1 MSPSPHHRAPLTRTD
16 ALRLRLEECLRGDAA
31 GEGEWSYG
39 GLAALGAGDVG
50 PGADPLGF
58 SSVARSFA
66 LSAAQEGNG
75 RSSADSALRR
85 LILAWDLPETP
96 GRSS

>member
-1 MSPSPHHRAPLTRTD
+1 MSPSPHHRAPRTRAD
-16 ALRLRLEECLRGDAA
+16 ALRLEECLRGDAA
-31 GEGEWSYG
+31 GDGEWSYG
-39 GLAALGAGDVG
+39 RLAALGAGDVG
-50 PGADPLGF
+50 PGTDPLAF

-66 LSAAQEGNG
+66 LSAAQEGNC
-75 RSSADSALRR
+75 RSTADSVLRR